1 MIFATK
7 NDQISIYQDI
17 KIVSSNDILEDV
29 IFGSFQDIFLVC
41 PINGFRDNV
50 CNDIWDNLRILAPV
64 MAVIFL
70 SQINL

>member
-41 PINGFRDNV
+41 PINAFRDNV
-50 CNDIWDNLRILAPV
+50 CYSGQLEDFSPRNGGY
-64 MAVIFL
+64 FL
-70 SQINL
+70 KPS